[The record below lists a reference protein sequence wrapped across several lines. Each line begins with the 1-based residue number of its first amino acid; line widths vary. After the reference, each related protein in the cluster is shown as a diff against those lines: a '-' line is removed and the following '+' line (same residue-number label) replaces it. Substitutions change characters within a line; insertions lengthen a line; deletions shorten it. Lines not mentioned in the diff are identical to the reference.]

1 MEVRRSS
8 GGNPERIAARAGLD
22 DVERVSPG
30 GRPSRLRRGLRV
42 HRVIGDHAPM
52 STASPPIATEPGAS
66 PKNPS
71 RRHLVQLARFSDAV
85 ASAVGQHRA
94 DPRVAAGHFLY
105 KADGRTPMFYL
116 ESLARIG
123 RHIGPSRKLWESWLP
138 RFKEIEDLI
147 GAYDYWVDIGARS
160 ASWHAPAPLLAYFTE
175 RAQQALGAM
184 EYALGRSGFWAVE
197 GGAPTGAGSAVAVL
211 RAALAELDWDKP
223 KRERK
228 AIAAFLRD
236 EVREITDKLGD
247 GTIDL
252 ENVELGIH
260 ELRRRLRWLPICGL
274 ALAGKVVLDETVD
287 HGALAKYVTPESL
300 ANPFNQL
307 PGHPDEAEPV
317 RYHQSAFLA
326 VSFLISE
333 IGKLKDRALWTE
345 ELERSSRVVG
355 VDPAW
360 AQEGLAATRIMHPEV
375 VAAVRTLAQQTLTE
389 DRALEVLAEH
399 LDAQT

>member
-1 MEVRRSS
+1 MEVRRST
-8 GGNPERIAARAGLD
+8 GGNADRLGRRSGLTTP
-22 DVERVSPG
+22 RVDPAD
-30 GRPSRLRRGLRV
+30 GRLGSACRLRA
-42 HRVIGDHAPM
+42 HPVIGDHTPM
-52 STASPPIATEPGAS
+52 STASAPIPTEPGAL

-71 RRHLVQLARFSDAV
+71 RRHLVQLARFCDAV

-94 DPRVAAGHFLY
+94 EPRVAAGHFLY

-123 RHIGPSRKLWESWLP
+123 RHIGPSRKLWESWLA
-138 RFKEIEDLI
+138 RFKEIEDRI
-147 GAYDYWVDIGARS
+147 GAYDYWVDLGARA
-160 ASWHAPAPLLAYFTE
+160 ASWHAPAPLLVYFAE

-184 EYALGRSGFWAVE
+184 EYALGRGGFWAVE
-197 GGAPTGAGSAVAVL
+197 GGAPTGPGPAVAEL
-211 RAALAELDWDKP
+211 SAALAELDWDKP

-228 AIAAFLRD
+228 AIAVFLRD

-252 ENVELGIH
+252 ENVELGVH
-260 ELRRRLRWLPICGL
+260 ELRRRLRWLPIYGL

-300 ANPFNQL
+300 ANPFNRL
-307 PGHPDEAEPV
+307 PGHPDEPEPV
-317 RYHQSAFLA
+317 RYHQGAFLA

-345 ELERSSRVVG
+345 ELERVSAVVG

-360 AQEGLAATRIMHPEV
+360 AIEGLGATRISHPEV
-375 VAAVRTLAQQTLTE
+375 VAAVRTLAQQTITE
-389 DRALEVLAEH
+389 ERALADLVEH